1 LEFVTEDNN
10 RTYVMPEI
18 FIGEPLK

>member
-10 RTYVMPEI
+10 RIYVMPEI